1 VLGAIRYQPN
11 VAWLHTDA
19 TLLPRRERVWAA
31 WNYVS
36 SHAADGSRPSCVSY
50 LINRLQPLPFKKPVI
65 VTLNPP
71 QPPSPETV
79 LRRFD
84 YDHPLLD
91 SAAVAAQSRVSSLQ
105 GVRRTWFAGAWNG
118 YGFHE
123 DGLKSALRIAA
134 DFGVEPAWSVR

>member
-1 VLGAIRYQPN
+1 
-11 VAWLHTDA
+11 
-19 TLLPRRERVWAA
+19 
-31 WNYVS
+31 
-36 SHAADGSRPSCVSY
+36 
-50 LINRLQPLPFKKPVI
+50 
-65 VTLNPP
+65 
-71 QPPSPETV
+71 